1 MYSTKHLEN
10 ILLAELGYQKQYKPW
25 MKDSSRVSGKSFK
38 EMKTLRSSGVFRQIF
53 GNKQRIWLKLDI
65 DTENNDSMK
74 REYIRSQGV
83 PGIIRYSI
91 YNLIYSFYLLSENDL
106 NIIDGLVSVYTAKLS
121 ENDKIDMYVNG
132 YIINPITNKQEKMG
146 KFYQKVINQ
155 LKKNKENI
163 REYYP
168 QIDKQ
173 IKNLEDEYKKFNLRK
188 EEFKDNTRILDDVI
202 VWLWSNVKL
211 EWYACISRDPQ
222 DVGAMSTGQ
231 GWTSCQDL
239 DKKRTKGKENE
250 SIQYNEWNWHTRY
263 DVPKGTCIAY
273 LMSNMAIKKSRS
285 RFKPKTEH
293 FPLLSPTARVNIKPF
308 YNNHGE
314 VYLSIGTSPRTYG
327 KNMYTRVFVDTVQQY
342 LESRQSNISGK
353 FRIPRELY
361 NEGVSNIGGN
371 TVVVKNG
378 KIVNVEGNVDMYK
391 YDPKGSEMPVPE
403 NVRSLIF
410 NFFDVYATD
419 ADLIVDAEVHDK
431 DYADI
436 AEYSQ
441 SFKISNSHLYNCTF
455 EDVDVNITN
464 YNKNS
469 DYTSLFENY
478 ILNDMYCYWE
488 FVLRAKENGALDIWR
503 YIVNTNYTGRF
514 SYTYISG
521 SNFTNTT
528 ITFRN
533 STQNTRISETNFEDT
548 NISEMLS
555 YDFDVTFNNCYF
567 QDGTIELIQSQ
578 NTDFQQYSGHNQY
591 FGTSFTVR
599 SVSHDIQFIGDTFG
613 YCNITIDYLY
623 NNNKPILLKF
633 VGCDFQLGNEYYD
646 VDIEIEINK
655 DNVEKTIYIDDD
667 FISQYVEAENE
678 EEDEEDY

>member
-91 YNLIYSFYLLSENDL
+91 YNLIYSFYLLLENDL

-132 YIINPITNKQEKMG
+132 YIINPVTSKQEKMG

-188 EEFKDNTRILDDVI
+188 EEFKDKTRILNEIV

-239 DKKRTKGKENE
+239 DKAETKGKENE
-250 SIQYNEWNWHTRY
+250 SVQYNEWNWHTRY

-273 LMSNMAIKKSRS
+273 LMHNMAIKTSRDS
-285 RFKPKTEH
+285 FRAKTEH
-293 FPLLSPTARVNIKPF
+293 FPLLNPTARVNIKPF
-308 YNNHGE
+308 YNKDGE
-314 VYLSIGTSPRTYG
+314 IYLSIGTNPRAYG
-327 KNMYTRVFVDTVQQY
+327 KNMYTRIFVETVQQY
-342 LESRQSNISGK
+342 LERNNQI
-353 FRIPRELY
+353 FRVIL
-361 NEGVSNIGGN
+361 
-371 TVVVKNG
+371 
-378 KIVNVEGNVDMYK
+378 
-391 YDPKGSEMPVPE
+391 
-403 NVRSLIF
+403 
-410 NFFDVYATD
+410 
-419 ADLIVDAEVHDK
+419 
-431 DYADI
+431 
-436 AEYSQ
+436 EYQ
-441 SFKISNSHLYNCTF
+441 
-455 EDVDVNITN
+455 
-464 YNKNS
+464 
-469 DYTSLFENY
+469 ENY
-478 ILNDMYCYWE
+478 IMK
-488 FVLRAKENGALDIWR
+488 VL
-503 YIVNTNYTGRF
+503 
-514 SYTYISG
+514 
-521 SNFTNTT
+521 
-528 ITFRN
+528 
-533 STQNTRISETNFEDT
+533 
-548 NISEMLS
+548 EM
-555 YDFDVTFNNCYF
+555 
-567 QDGTIELIQSQ
+567 
-578 NTDFQQYSGHNQY
+578 QYS
-591 FGTSFTVR
+591 SR
-599 SVSHDIQFIGDTFG
+599 
-613 YCNITIDYLY
+613 
-623 NNNKPILLKF
+623 
-633 VGCDFQLGNEYYD
+633 
-646 VDIEIEINK
+646 
-655 DNVEKTIYIDDD
+655 
-667 FISQYVEAENE
+667 
-678 EEDEEDY
+678 